1 MGLFSFSPN
10 ILQIKLTQVCAL
22 KWTHTFGRL
31 CLQYMCFK
39 AFDKANPTISATRPN
54 LALD

>member
-1 MGLFSFSPN
+1 MGLISFPPT

-22 KWTHTFGRL
+22 KWTHNFGRL

-39 AFDKANPTISATRPN
+39 AFDKANHSISATRPN